1 MESNSII
8 TNSVYEGVNRKKP
21 IRRVKPLKCYN
32 KGQPLPKV
40 EPTVAPVIN
49 TSSEVKTSV
58 SLLKGDCLE
67 VMKGLPDKSV
77 DLIICDLPYGCLS
90 NEGKSKITPQKAKQ
104 IWGDWAENK
113 LQSYGAGCSW
123 DIKLNLEV
131 FWKEVKRIRRDD
143 HTPCIHFCN
152 TKFGYDLIK
161 SNEKEFR
168 YDLVWDKQRGVSF
181 LSANKMPMKSH
192 EMIYVFSKLG
202 ANYNR
207 IDIEGDFKKW
217 NVKREGQTA
226 HTYGEAKRTSTEGGD
241 GIRCVKSIVTID
253 GHLSRSKG
261 QHPTCKPVELYKFLI
276 ERYSSEGDEVLD
288 PTFGSCNSGFA
299 CKELNRKF
307 IGIEKNDAFFWKAVN
322 RTAK

>member
-49 TSSEVKTSV
+49 TSSEVKSSI
-58 SLLKGDCLE
+58 SLLKGDCLQ
-67 VMKGLPDKSV
+67 VMKGIANKSV
-77 DLIICDLPYGCLS
+77 DLIICDLPYGCLTGGAGKEKTS
-90 NEGKSKITPQKAKQ
+90 RQLKENEGVI
-104 IWGDWAENK
+104 
-113 LQSYGAGCSW
+113 AGCSW

-131 FWKEVKRIRRDD
+131 FWAEVKRIRRND
-143 HTPCIHFCN
+143 HTPTIHFCT

-168 YDLVWDKQRGVSF
+168 TELIWNKERGVSF
-181 LSANKMPMKSH
+181 LSANKSPMKSH
-192 EMIYVFSKLG
+192 EMVYIFSKLG

-207 IDIEGDFKKW
+207 IDVEGKCPLSVINFK
-217 NVKREGQTA
+217 NT
-226 HTYGEAKRTSTEGGD
+226 
-241 GIRCVKSIVTID
+241 
-253 GHLSRSKG
+253 SKG
-261 QHPTCKPVELYKFLI
+261 NHPTEKPIALYKWLI
-276 ERYSSEGDEVLD
+276 ERYSNEGDTVLD

-299 CKELNRKF
+299 CKEINRRYL
-307 IGIEKNDAFFWKAVN
+307 GIEMNDAFFWKAVN